1 MKKYELIKSF
11 TIYSMIAFI
20 LTGIFLSQITYKHV
34 REDDMKNIIEIAVVS
49 IKSIVQ
55 NNLEKTDFKSI
66 LSTAKEQNITSRLN
80 DFMNEYDINSITIIN
95 NKREIMMS
103 GKSSFSI
110 EDRQNEKYLDEIF
123 NDNVPYVVSKNFVI
137 NDEADSKTRN
147 SYFSLFVPVTYDSEV
162 EGVFILRIPSKIISS
177 HANVLI
183 REIALA
189 LAGGLLFLFLLLIG
203 ILYRTSKTLIALNE
217 HLNMQKNMIED
228 SYVRLNSAYESTV
241 FAMSNAVDA
250 RDSYTA
256 GHSARVSKISLILGK
271 ELGLSETDLKTLEF
285 ATLFHD
291 IGKIG
296 ISDNILNK
304 NGKLSD
310 EEYDIIKKH
319 PSIGINILKDIDF
332 LADALPL
339 IQHHHERFGGGGY
352 PNGLKGE
359 DIPLGARIIAVADTY
374 DAMTSDRPYR
384 LGLDHESA
392 VNEIIKNKGSQF
404 DDRLVDTFM
413 VIESV
418 IKNA

>member
-20 LTGIFLSQITYKHV
+20 LTGIFLSQITYRHV

-55 NNLEKTDFKSI
+55 NNLEKSDFKSI
-66 LSTAKEQNITSRLN
+66 LSTAKEQNIASSLN

-110 EDRQNEKYLDEIF
+110 EDRQNKKYLDEIF
-123 NDNVPYVVSKNFVI
+123 NDNVPYVVSKTFVI
-137 NDEADSKTRN
+137 NDETDSKTRN

-162 EGVFILRIPSKIISS
+162 EGVFILRIPSEIVSS

-189 LAGGLLFLFLLLIG
+189 LAGGLLILFLLLIG

-217 HLNMQKNMIED
+217 HLNTQKNMIED
-228 SYVRLNSAYESTV
+228 SYVRLNSAYKSTV
-241 FAMSNAVDA
+241 VAMSNAVDA

-271 ELGLSETDLKTLEF
+271 ELGLSEIDLKNLEF

-291 IGKIG
+291 LGKIG

-304 NGKLSD
+304 SGKLSD

-319 PSIGINILKDIDF
+319 PSIGVSILKDIDF

-339 IQHHHERFGGGGY
+339 IRHHHERFGGGGY
-352 PNGLKGE
+352 PSGLKGE

-392 VNEIIKNKGSQF
+392 INEIIKNKGSQF
-404 DDRLVDTFM
+404 DDRVVDAFM
-413 VIESV
+413 EIESG
-418 IKNA
+418 IKNR